1 LYISLD
7 ENKLNIW
14 KDLAIK
20 IDGKFVEGIAW
31 HSDHTEVSY
40 KDFNLIFDNFTMW
53 SGKYNQA
60 FTRVRFS
67 YISEQDFVFKIYRN
81 GIVRTLE
88 KLIGAQDVKI
98 GFDEF
103 DRAFIIKSNDN
114 YKIFDLLKVEALRN
128 LIEVQEDVNIEVSK
142 NKGVWGD
149 ALPEN
154 EFELC
159 FYSEKIINDVD
170 KLEKIYELFIVIIN
184 RLLEMKVIKQRP
196 KR

>member
-1 LYISLD
+1 M
-7 ENKLNIW
+7 NIW

-142 NKGVWGD
+142 NKGVWGTHFRKMN
-149 ALPEN
+149 LN
-154 EFELC
+154 F
-159 FYSEKIINDVD
+159 V
-170 KLEKIYELFIVIIN
+170 FI
-184 RLLEMKVIKQRP
+184 RRK
-196 KR
+196 

>member
-1 LYISLD
+1 VHLLVRSVKSLI
-7 ENKLNIW
+7 NII
-14 KDLAIK
+14 L
-20 IDGKFVEGIAW
+20 
-31 HSDHTEVSY
+31 
-40 KDFNLIFDNFTMW
+40 LIIIYFRWTNQRLL
-53 SGKYNQA
+53 NQA
-60 FTRVRFS
+60 K
-67 YISEQDFVFKIYRN
+67 Q
-81 GIVRTLE
+81 
-88 KLIGAQDVKI
+88 
-98 GFDEF
+98 
-103 DRAFIIKSNDN
+103 
-114 YKIFDLLKVEALRN
+114 KIFDLLKVEALRN